1 MLHVHGFNPSFLL
14 ADMCVLPFLPSVP
27 PYLFIIII
35 IIDYRELFSSGYAPG
50 IHFYTL
56 NREVAVISIL
66 KQVGLWS
73 EIKVREASQYPRPPL
88 GHNMPTV
95 TN

>member
-1 MLHVHGFNPSFLL
+1 VVPVVLT
-14 ADMCVLPFLPSVP
+14 AITELPFLIFCQLVSWCISALIVEAMRCVFRD
-27 PYLFIIII
+27 LFA
-35 IIDYRELFSSGYAPG
+35 SGYAPG

-73 EIKVREASQYPRPPL
+73 EAKVKFFPMFRKARVL
-88 GHNMPTV
+88 ILKV
-95 TN
+95 